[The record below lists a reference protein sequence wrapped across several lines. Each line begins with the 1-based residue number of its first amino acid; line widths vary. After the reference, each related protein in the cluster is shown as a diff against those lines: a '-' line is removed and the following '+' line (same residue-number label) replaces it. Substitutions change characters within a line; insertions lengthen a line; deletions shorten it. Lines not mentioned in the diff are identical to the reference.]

1 MAGRRGCEPDSTK
14 HVNNKVFNP
23 VLMSMIKFS
32 GHLAIHERLVAQTPN
47 TGSIYRNS
55 SAK

>member
-1 MAGRRGCEPDSTK
+1 MVGRRGCEPNSTK
-14 HVNNKVFNP
+14 HVNTKVFNP
-23 VLMSMIKFS
+23 VLMSMIMFS
-32 GHLAIHERLVAQTPN
+32 GHLTIHERLVAQTPN